1 MSEWDKVMK
10 YFELAELN
18 SELAEASM
26 KDMEDN
32 LAVVVAELQG
42 VNELIKALK
51 RQLGTSN

>member
-18 SELAEASM
+18 NELAEASM

-32 LAVVVAELQG
+32 LATVVDELQDIHKM
-42 VNELIKALK
+42 IKALK
-51 RQLGTSN
+51 RQLGIST

>member
-18 SELAEASM
+18 NELAEASM

-32 LAVVVAELQG
+32 LATVVDELQDIHKM
-42 VNELIKALK
+42 IKALK
-51 RQLGTSN
+51 RQLGISN

>member
-1 MSEWDKVMK
+1 MK